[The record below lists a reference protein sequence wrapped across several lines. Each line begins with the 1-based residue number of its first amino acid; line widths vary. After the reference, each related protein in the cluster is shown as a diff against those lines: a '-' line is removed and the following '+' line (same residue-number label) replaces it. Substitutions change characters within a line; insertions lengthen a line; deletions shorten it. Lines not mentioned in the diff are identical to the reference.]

1 MKKGVKRKRRR
12 IRLKGLAIVVFVCS
26 FVLWLATTLFVNT
39 LEVSLTM
46 KIQKL
51 NEELESLAKENQTL
65 NFEIQSLEN
74 KDRIYEVAQTANMDQ
89 IQDNIISIIG
99 E

>member
-1 MKKGVKRKRRR
+1 
-12 IRLKGLAIVVFVCS
+12 
-26 FVLWLATTLFVNT
+26 
-39 LEVSLTM
+39 M

-51 NEELESLAKENQTL
+51 NDELTALTEENQTL

-74 KDRIYEVAQTANMDQ
+74 KDRIYQVAQTANMDQ
-89 IQDNIISIIG
+89 IQDNIISIVG

>member
-1 MKKGVKRKRRR
+1 MAKIVKKKRRK
-12 IRLKGLAIVVFVCS
+12 LKLQGFAILFFS
-26 FVLWLATTLFVNT
+26 FSFIAWLGTTLFVNT
-39 LEVSLTM
+39 INASLTM

-51 NEELESLAKENQTL
+51 NDELTALTEENQTL

-74 KDRIYEVAQTANMDQ
+74 KDRIYQVAQTANMDQ
-89 IQDNIISIIG
+89 IQDNIISIVG

>member
-1 MKKGVKRKRRR
+1 MAKIVKKKRRR
-12 IRLKGLAIVVFVCS
+12 LRLQGIAILFFSFALLA
-26 FVLWLATTLFVNT
+26 WLATTLFVNT
-39 LEVSLTM
+39 RNASLTV
-46 KIQKL
+46 KIQKMNDELAEL
-51 NEELESLAKENQTL
+51 NKENQTL

-89 IQDNIISIIG
+89 IEDNIISIIG